1 MEGYIVNNIER
12 PRRIECVENSED
24 GNYGRFVIEP
34 LERGYGITLGNS
46 LRRVMLSSLPGAAVK
61 SIHIDGVRHEFSTI
75 PGVVE
80 DVTQIVLNIKKVAFK
95 LFEGATCKVT
105 IDTSKAGEVTAA
117 DIVCGAEVTVLNKD
131 QHIATLNGESR
142 LSIEMEVAMGIGW
155 SSSDKNKSADQPNGV
170 ISIDS
175 IFSPV
180 KKVNFVVE
188 NTLVGNVT
196 DYDKLSIEVW
206 TDGSISPEEALKQG
220 AQILIEQ
227 LSIFVNESDS
237 DAELQEAAQE
247 ESASN
252 QEKVLEMSIEE
263 LDLSVRSSNCLKR
276 AAIHTVGDLVKKTED
291 EMMKVRNLGKKSF
304 VEIQH
309 KLEGM
314 GLSFKDS
321 NN

>member
-1 MEGYIVNNIER
+1 MNNIER
-12 PRRIECVENSED
+12 PRRIECVDVDEV
-24 GNYGRFVIEP
+24 GTYGKFVIEP

-46 LRRVMLSSLPGAAVK
+46 LRRVMLSSLPGAAVT
-61 SIHIDGVRHEFSTI
+61 SIKIDGVRHEFSTI

-80 DVTQIVLNIKKVAFK
+80 DVTEIVLNIKKVAFK
-95 LFEGATCKVT
+95 VFEGTKCAVT

-117 DIVCGAEVTVLNKD
+117 DIVCGSEVEVLNKD

-142 LSIEMEVAMGIGW
+142 LSIEMEVSMGIGW
-155 SSSDKNKSADQPNGV
+155 SSSDKNKTDDQPNGV

-196 DYDKLSIEVW
+196 DYDKLSIEIW
-206 TDGSISPEEALKQG
+206 TDGSVSPEDALKQG

-227 LSIFVNESDS
+227 LSIFVNKT
-237 DAELQEAAQE
+237 DAEADFHDAVQE
-247 ESASN
+247 ENASN
-252 QEKVLEMSIEE
+252 QEKILEMSIEE

-276 AAIHTVGDLVKKTED
+276 AQIHTVGDLVKKTED

>member
-1 MEGYIVNNIER
+1 MNNIER
-12 PRRIECVENSED
+12 PKRIECVDVSE
-24 GNYGRFVIEP
+24 GNTYGKFVIEP

-61 SIHIDGVRHEFSTI
+61 SIQIDGVRHEFSTI

-80 DVTQIVLNIKKVAFK
+80 DVTEIVLNIKRVAFK
-95 LFEGATCKVT
+95 VFEG
-105 IDTSKAGEVTAA
+105 TSGTVSINVNRAGIVTAA
-117 DIVCGAEVTVLNKD
+117 DIECPASVTVLNKD
-131 QHIATLNGESR
+131 QHIATLNGDFP
-142 LSIEMEVAMGIGW
+142 LSIQMEVAMGIGW
-155 SSSDKNKSADQPNGV
+155 LSSDKNKDADQPNGV

-180 KKVNFVVE
+180 KKVNYVVE

-196 DYDKLSIEVW
+196 DYDKLSIEIW
-206 TDGSISPEEALKQG
+206 TDGSITPEDALKQG

-227 LSIFVNESDS
+227 LSIFVNTNDS
-237 DAELQEAAQE
+237 EAEYQEAAQE
-247 ESASN
+247 EIASN

-276 AAIHTVGDLVKKTED
+276 AAIHTVGDLVNKTED

-304 VEIQH
+304 LEIQH

>member
-1 MEGYIVNNIER
+1 MNNIER
-12 PRRIECVENSED
+12 PRRIECVEFDEV
-24 GNYGRFVIEP
+24 GNYGKFVIEP
-34 LERGYGITLGNS
+34 LERGYGTTLGNS
-46 LRRVMLSSLPGAAVK
+46 LRRVMLSSLTGAAVT
-61 SIHIDGVRHEFSTI
+61 SIKIDGVRHEFSTI

-95 LFEGATCKVT
+95 IYEGTTCTVT
-105 IDTSKAGEVTAA
+105 IDTSKAGDVTAA
-117 DIVCGAEVTVLNKD
+117 DIICGSEVTVLNKD
-131 QHIATLNGESR
+131 QHIATLNGDAR

-155 SSSDKNKSADQPNGV
+155 LSSDKNKSADQPNGV

-196 DYDKLSIEVW
+196 DYDKLSIEIW
-206 TDGSISPEEALKQG
+206 TDGSISPEDALKEG

-227 LSIFVNESDS
+227 LSIFVNNA
-237 DAELQEAAQE
+237 DAEAEIQDAAQE

-252 QEKVLEMSIEE
+252 QEKILEMSIEE
-263 LDLSVRSSNCLKR
+263 LDLSVRSFNCLKR
-276 AAIHTVGDLVKKTED
+276 ALIHTVGDLVMKTED

-309 KLEGM
+309 KLDGM

>member
-1 MEGYIVNNIER
+1 MNNIER
-12 PRRIECVENSED
+12 PKRIECVEISE
-24 GNYGRFVIEP
+24 GGTYGKFVIEP

-61 SIHIDGVRHEFSTI
+61 SIQIEGVRHEFSTI

-80 DVTQIVLNIKKVAFK
+80 DVTEIVLNIKRVAFK
-95 LFEGATCKVT
+95 VFEG
-105 IDTSKAGEVTAA
+105 TSGTVAINVNRTGEVTAA
-117 DIVCGAEVTVLNKD
+117 DIECPASVTVLNKD
-131 QHIATLNGESR
+131 QHIATLNGDFP
-142 LSIEMEVAMGIGW
+142 LSIQMEVAMGIGW
-155 SSSDKNKSADQPNGV
+155 LSSDKNKDADQPNGV

-180 KKVNFVVE
+180 KKVNYVVE

-196 DYDKLSIEVW
+196 DYDKLSIEIW
-206 TDGSISPEEALKQG
+206 TDGSINPEDALKQG

-227 LSIFVNESDS
+227 LSIFVNSNDS
-237 DAELQEAAQE
+237 DADYQEAAQE
-247 ESASN
+247 EIASN

-276 AAIHTVGDLVKKTED
+276 AAIHTVGDLVNKTED

-304 VEIQH
+304 LEIQH

>member
-1 MEGYIVNNIER
+1 MNNIER
-12 PRRIECVENSED
+12 PRRIECVETSE
-24 GNYGRFVIEP
+24 GGTYGKFVIEP

-46 LRRVMLSSLPGAAVK
+46 LRRVMLSSLPGAAVT
-61 SIHIDGVRHEFSTI
+61 SIKIDGVRHEFSTI

-95 LFEGATCKVT
+95 IFEGTTCTVT
-105 IDTSKAGEVTAA
+105 IDTSKTGDVTAA
-117 DIVCGAEVTVLNKD
+117 DIICGSESTVLNKD
-131 QHIATLNGESR
+131 QHIATLNGDAR
-142 LSIEMEVAMGIGW
+142 LSIEMEVSMGIGW

-196 DYDKLSIEVW
+196 DYDKLSIEIW
-206 TDGSISPEEALKQG
+206 TDGSITPDDALKEG

-227 LSIFVNESDS
+227 LSIFVNST
-237 DAELQEAAQE
+237 DAEAEYQDAAQE

-263 LDLSVRSSNCLKR
+263 LDLSVRSFNCLKR
-276 AAIHTVGDLVKKTED
+276 AQIHTVGDLVKKTED

-304 VEIQH
+304 VEIQQ

-314 GLSFKDS
+314 GLCFKDS

>member
-1 MEGYIVNNIER
+1 MNNIER
-12 PRRIECVENSED
+12 PRRIECVDCNEN
-24 GNYGRFVIEP
+24 GTYGKFVIEP

-46 LRRVMLSSLPGAAVK
+46 LRRVMLSSLPGAAVT
-61 SIHIDGVRHEFSTI
+61 SIKIDGVRHEFSTI

-80 DVTQIVLNIKKVAFK
+80 DVTQIVLNIKNVAFK
-95 LFEGATCKVT
+95 MYEGTSCTVT
-105 IDTSKAGEVTAA
+105 IDTSKEGEVTAE
-117 DIVCGAEVTVLNKD
+117 DIICGSEVIVLNKD

-142 LSIEMEVAMGIGW
+142 LSIEMTVSVGTGW
-155 SSSDKNKSADQPNGV
+155 LSADKNKSFDKPNGV
-170 ISIDS
+170 ISTDS

-196 DYDKLSIEVW
+196 DYDKLSIEIW
-206 TDGSISPEEALKQG
+206 TDGSVTPEDSLKLG

-227 LSIFVNESDS
+227 LSIFVNSADSENDYIESV
-237 DAELQEAAQE
+237 AEEN
-247 ESASN
+247 ASN

-276 AAIHTVGDLVKKTED
+276 ANIHTVGDLVKKTED

-309 KLEGM
+309 KIAAM
-314 GLSFKDS
+314 GLQFKNS